1 MKFDKVSVII
11 PSLNEEKLI
20 NKVLNQFSPEVKK
33 KYNLEVIV
41 SDGGSVDNTLNLL
54 NGSVDKV
61 IRAEKDMKQ
70 NIAIG
75 RNNGAKNSAGDVLVF
90 LNADTVLGDTDKFF
104 NAMEK
109 AFSENSGTVAL
120 SCPVKIFPEEEI
132 MFDKIFHFMYNNYIK
147 LLNKLIFG
155 MGRGECHIVKREYFF
170 RIRGYNENFALGED
184 FDLYKRLK
192 KIGKIKFE
200 DDCLVYESPRRFR
213 KYGYLRVLADW
224 VLNSFS
230 IVIMKK
236 PIYKNWKGVR

>member
-1 MKFDKVSVII
+1 MKFEKISVII
-11 PSLNEEKLI
+11 PALNEEKLI
-20 NKVLNQFSPEVKK
+20 GKVLEQFKPDVKK

-41 SDGGSVDNTLNLL
+41 SDGGSEDNTLNLL
-54 NGSVDKV
+54 NGSVDKL
-61 IRAEKDMKQ
+61 IHPDKKNKQ

-75 RNNGAKNSAGDVLVF
+75 RNNGANNSSGDVLVF
-90 LNADTVLGDTDKFF
+90 LNADTVFGDIDIFF
-104 NAMEK
+104 STLEK
-109 AFSENSGTVAL
+109 AFSENTKTIAL

-132 MFDKIFHFMYNNYIK
+132 LSDKIFHFFYNNYIK

-170 RIRGYNENFALGED
+170 QIKGYNENFALGED

-200 DDCLVYESPRRFR
+200 DGCLVYESPRRFR
-213 KYGYLRVLADW
+213 KYGYIRVLADW

-230 IVIMKK
+230 IVLLKR
-236 PIYKNWKGVR
+236 PIYKDWKGVR